1 MDGLA
6 LLCNL
11 HADGPLTLRRLRE
24 AGVGDL
30 ETLVAFPEAAL
41 ARLLRTSSTQA
52 RRFGEEARQLA
63 RRLLE
68 VPLEP
73 ETGPEQ
79 LAPRGIVHAD
89 TTRRVAPDPAPV
101 PVLRART
108 APAIRAYGCDRA
120 GQARLEPAG
129 ALPAS
134 AGTPLGSVPVEGL
147 DRRTCELLVA
157 QGVRT
162 LEALVDL
169 ANLSLARR
177 AGIPF
182 TRLLELSHRAR
193 QFLAEG
199 RTDARSLSSGS
210 RPSGPLESALESP
223 SEPPFE
229 TQFDTPFDTEVE
241 LVPSHPRGERSF
253 EELRASARPAL
264 VSPRAPFPREP
275 SRGVGDR
282 ADEEQR
288 SASTLADR
296 AEDPGSAGPFV

>member
-41 ARLLRTSSTQA
+41 ARLLRSSSTQA

-177 AGIPF
+177 AGISF
-182 TRLLELSHRAR
+182 TRLLELAHRAR
-193 QFLAEG
+193 QLLAEG
-199 RTDARSLSSGS
+199 RTDAGSLSRAS
-210 RPSGPLESALESP
+210 RPSAALESP
-223 SEPPFE
+223 LAPPPEHTFE
-229 TQFDTPFDTEVE
+229 SEVE
-241 LVPSHPRGERSF
+241 LVPSHTRGALPS
-253 EELRASARPAL
+253 EEAHASVRPAPA
-264 VSPRAPFPREP
+264 SPRARFPSGPAPGE
-275 SRGVGDR
+275 GDR
-282 ADEEQR
+282 AGEEPR
-288 SASTLADR
+288 PASTLAGPTQ
-296 AEDPGSAGPFV
+296 DPGSAGPFV

>member
-24 AGVGDL
+24 AGVRDL
-30 ETLVAFPEAAL
+30 ETLAGFPEPAL
-41 ARLLRTSSTQA
+41 ARLLRTSGTQA

-68 VPLEP
+68 IPLEDEAGTEQGPPQGGLQAGSVRPDASDPVPLP
-73 ETGPEQ
+73 
-79 LAPRGIVHAD
+79 APRA
-89 TTRRVAPDPAPV
+89 
-101 PVLRART
+101 RA
-108 APAIRAYGCDRA
+108 APAIRAYGCESARP
-120 GQARLEPAG
+120 ARLEPAG

-134 AGTPLGSVPVEGL
+134 TGTPLGSVLVEGL

-177 AGIPF
+177 AGISF
-182 TRLLELSHRAR
+182 TRLLELAHRAR
-193 QFLAEG
+193 QLLAEG
-199 RTDARSLSSGS
+199 RTEAGSLSRAS
-210 RPSGPLESALESP
+210 RPSAALESP
-223 SEPPFE
+223 LAPPPEHTFE
-229 TQFDTPFDTEVE
+229 SEVE
-241 LVPSHPRGERSF
+241 LVPSHPR
-253 EELRASARPAL
+253 SARPFEEAL
-264 VSPRAPFPREP
+264 ASVRPAPASPRARFPFGPA
-275 SRGVGDR
+275 RGEGDR
-282 ADEEQR
+282 AGEEPR
-288 SASTLADR
+288 PASTLADP